1 MTVLAFIGLNLF
13 VELTYYRVL
22 MANLLSNLAY
32 RFASQSLPLTHTLR
46 VGCAYKHTHC
56 GTHAHAR
63 AYTHKLSLTPTR

>member
-1 MTVLAFIGLNLF
+1 MTDLAFIGLILF
-13 VELTYYRVL
+13 VNVAYRVL
-22 MANLLSNLAY
+22 MADLLSNLAY
-32 RFASQSLPLTHTLR
+32 RFASQSSPLTHTLR

>member
-1 MTVLAFIGLNLF
+1 MSVSAFVGLNVL

-32 RFASQSLPLTHTLR
+32 RFASQSSPLTHTRR